1 MIAKLYSKCL
11 RLLPGINKSAAEVM
25 TLKFGTFK
33 LTE

>member
-1 MIAKLYSKCL
+1 MLARLYSRCV